1 MKNGLNP
8 NSIKN
13 PKPIKKGEVRNPYG
27 KSGKD
32 GKALMKEL
40 LDNITESGRSAAVD
54 IAQKQIDNARRGDL
68 DAAVFVFS
76 YAYGRPGQQL
86 DVSVSN
92 KAEEIASMFPTPEE
106 LENALLAKNNP

>member
-1 MKNGLNP
+1 MKRGLNP
-8 NSIKN
+8 NSLKN
-13 PKPIKKGEVRNPYG
+13 LKPTKKGEVRNPAGRPPEG
-27 KSGKD
+27 KT
-32 GKALMKEL
+32 LMKEL
-40 LDNITESGRSAAVD
+40 LAQMTETGRSAAVD

-106 LENALLAKNNP
+106 LENALLSKNNP